1 MPCHRHAIEG
11 RSIRRTSSRA
21 LLARGRNRI
30 IGGVRCGTALAR
42 RADPL
47 GISFDRIADRY
58 DATRG
63 YPEWVMEDILAAL
76 GRTLSKDSLILDSGV
91 GTGRFAQPLQARGYR
106 VVGVDISSRMLG
118 KAREKGTEGLVK
130 ADVCVLPFRDGVFE
144 SAMSVHVMHLISTW
158 RCALAEIGRVTTR
171 DFMSVAFNKE
181 ESPAEQF
188 RRFYDQACADLGF
201 DVRHPG
207 VHERELPDVLPVDEA
222 RLITLHEH
230 PVDVQK
236 LLDDYEAR
244 TYSSQWEV
252 PEEIH
257 EEAIAVLRERYE
269 GVVEVE
275 GRESISLLIWDLA
288 RVREFVSG
296 AGRA

>member
-1 MPCHRHAIEG
+1 M
-11 RSIRRTSSRA
+11 
-21 LLARGRNRI
+21 
-30 IGGVRCGTALAR
+30 
-42 RADPL
+42 

-63 YPEWVMEDILAAL
+63 YPDWVMEDILGAL
-76 GRTLSKDSLILDSGV
+76 DRTLSKDSLILDSGV
-91 GTGRFAQPLQARGYR
+91 GTGRFAQPLQSRGYS
-106 VVGVDISSRMLG
+106 VIGVDISSRMLG
-118 KAREKGTEGLVK
+118 KAQAKGTEDLFK
-130 ADVCVLPFRDGVFE
+130 ADMCVLPFRDGVFE
-144 SAMSVHVMHLISTW
+144 SAMSVHVMHLISKW

-181 ESPAEQF
+181 ESPAEEF
-188 RRFYDQACADLGF
+188 RRFYHHVCAELGF
-201 DVRHPG
+201 DVSHPG
-207 VHERELPDVLPVDEA
+207 VHERELPDVLSADEA

-244 TYSSQWEV
+244 TYSAQWEV

-257 EEAIAVLRERYE
+257 EEAIAALRERYE
-269 GVVEVE
+269 GVEEIE
-275 GRESISLLIWDLA
+275 GRESISLLIWDIA

-296 AGRA
+296 TGRE